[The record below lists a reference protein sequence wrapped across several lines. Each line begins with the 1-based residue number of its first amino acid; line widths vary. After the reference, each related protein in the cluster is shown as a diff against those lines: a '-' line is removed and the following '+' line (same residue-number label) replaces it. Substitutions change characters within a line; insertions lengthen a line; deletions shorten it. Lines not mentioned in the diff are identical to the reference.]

1 MVEQSLEA
9 WAGASWCDGL
19 QLDSCQDLEHILVRT
34 ANTVYQLIVL
44 HGRAGEVLIRG
55 GRFFPDFRRV
65 RFAGATA
72 GGNVIKLLGLYRGL
86 RIELD
91 DGRERVITSPVQSI
105 ARKPAVAD

>member
-55 GRFFPDFRRV
+55 GVSSLIFVGCGSPAPLRV
-65 RFAGATA
+65 ATSSSYSA
-72 GGNVIKLLGLYRGL
+72 F
-86 RIELD
+86 
-91 DGRERVITSPVQSI
+91 I
-105 ARKPAVAD
+105 AVSASRWMMVASA